1 MTNEDNDIRF
11 MAINDLLNEL
21 DKYSNVSLSS
31 QIEKEMVKS
40 LLKLL
45 TDKNSEVQNITAKW
59 YYFILL

>member
-1 MTNEDNDIRF
+1 MTNADNDIRF
-11 MAINDLLNEL
+11 MAINDLLNEI
-21 DKYSNVSLSS
+21 DKYPKVSLSS

-59 YYFILL
+59 